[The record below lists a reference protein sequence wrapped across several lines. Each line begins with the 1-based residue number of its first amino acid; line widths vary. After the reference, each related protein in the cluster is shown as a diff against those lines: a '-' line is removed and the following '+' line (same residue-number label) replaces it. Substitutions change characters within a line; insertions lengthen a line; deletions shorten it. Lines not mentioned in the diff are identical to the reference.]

1 MYKTKTLTELNSI
14 FIDIFERNIEL
25 HDSGK
30 LSNDGLI
37 EAMYV
42 LQILEL
48 FGGWKKSEFN

>member
-1 MYKTKTLTELNSI
+1 MYKAKTLAELNSI
-14 FIDIFERNIEL
+14 FIDIFEHNIEL

-42 LQILEL
+42 LQKECRIMRR
-48 FGGWKKSEFN
+48 FVR